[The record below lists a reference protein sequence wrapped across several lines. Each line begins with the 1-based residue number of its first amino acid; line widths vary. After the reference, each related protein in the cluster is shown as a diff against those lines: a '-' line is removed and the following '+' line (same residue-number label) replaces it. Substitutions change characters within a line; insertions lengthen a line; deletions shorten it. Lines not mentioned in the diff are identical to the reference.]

1 MTELREFRAESELR
15 EIRASQSLC
24 AYDLRRATEAAAR
37 AAYGWIGRG
46 DRSQGDAAAIAAMEA
61 ELTDLAFDGQ
71 VLVGEGPRSET
82 SQLYHGQ
89 RFGDLGRLAAW
100 DIAVDPVE
108 GTSFL
113 AKGMTN
119 AMACIAMA
127 PAGTMFDPGPAFY
140 MEKFVAPPAAKGRI
154 DPAAPVEDKLAA
166 LAACLNKP
174 VEDLTIYV
182 LEKPR
187 HRDLVGRIHDLGA
200 RVALYPAG
208 DVAGALM
215 AAIAG
220 SGIDALMGTG
230 GCPEGILSACAIKVM
245 GGEFLA
251 RIDPQLATE
260 ARAVAAAGLDLDRW
274 WGLDDLVRSDDVIFC
289 ATGITTGLLFE
300 GVERSG
306 THEKTQT
313 LMVGGGAGDRQLLST
328 WHRRS

>member
-1 MTELREFRAESELR
+1 MTELRDVRAG
-15 EIRASQSLC
+15 QSLC

-37 AAYGWIGRG
+37 AAYAWIGRG
-46 DRSQGDAAAIAAMEA
+46 DKSQGDAAAIAAMEA
-61 ELTDLAFDGQ
+61 ELTALGFDGQ
-71 VLVGEGPRSET
+71 VLIGEGPRSET

-89 RFGDLGRLAAW
+89 RFGDPGRIPLW
-100 DIAVDPVE
+100 DIAADPVE

-119 AMACIAMA
+119 AMACIAVA
-127 PAGTMFDPGPAFY
+127 PAGSLFDPGPAFY

-154 DPAAPVEDKLAA
+154 DPAAAVEAKMAMLAQ
-166 LAACLNKP
+166 CLGKP
-174 VEDLTIYV
+174 VEDLTVYV

-187 HRDLVGRIHDLGA
+187 HRDLVERIHATGA

-215 AAIAG
+215 AAIPG

-230 GCPEGILSACAIKVM
+230 GCPEGMLSACAIKVL
-245 GGEFLA
+245 GGEFSA

-260 ARAVAAAGLDLDRW
+260 RRAVETAGMDLDRW
-274 WGLDDLVRSDDVIFC
+274 WSVDDLVRSDDVTFC

-300 GVERSG
+300 GIERTA
-306 THEKTQT
+306 THERTQT
-313 LMVGGGAGDRQLLST
+313 LMVGGGAGERQLLTS
-328 WHRRS
+328 WHRRGP

>member
-1 MTELREFRAESELR
+1 MTELRDVRADK
-15 EIRASQSLC
+15 SLC

-37 AAYGWIGRG
+37 AAYAWIGRG
-46 DRSQGDAAAIAAMEA
+46 DKSQGDAAAIAAMTG
-61 ELTDLAFDGQ
+61 ELDALGIDGRI
-71 VLVGEGPRSET
+71 LIGEGPRSET
-82 SQLYHGQ
+82 SQLFHGQ
-89 RFGDLGRLAAW
+89 RFGDAGRLPAW

-119 AMACIAMA
+119 AMACIAVA
-127 PAGTMFDPGPAFY
+127 PAGSLFDPGPAFY
-140 MEKFVAPPAAKGRI
+140 MEKFCAPPAAKGRI
-154 DPAAPVEDKLAA
+154 DPEAPVEDKLRR
-166 LAACLNKP
+166 LSACLDKP
-174 VEDLTIYV
+174 VEDLTVYV

-187 HRDLVGRIHDLGA
+187 HRDLVERIHVMGA

-215 AAIAG
+215 AAIPG

-230 GCPEGILSACAIKVM
+230 GSPEGMLSAVAIRLM

-260 ARAVAAAGLDLDRW
+260 RRAVDEAGMDVSRW
-274 WGLDDLVRSDDVIFC
+274 YRVDELASSEDGAFC

-306 THEKTQT
+306 AVEKTQT
-313 LMVGGGAGDRQLLST
+313 LMVGGGAGTRQLLTT
-328 WHRRS
+328 WHQR

>member
-1 MTELREFRAESELR
+1 MTELKDVRTSRMIS
-15 EIRASQSLC
+15 

-37 AAYGWIGRG
+37 AAYAWIGRG
-46 DRSQGDAAAIAAMEA
+46 DKSQGDSAAISALES
-61 ELTDLAFDGQ
+61 ELANLGLDARILI
-71 VLVGEGPRSET
+71 GEGPREET

-89 RFGDLGRLAAW
+89 RFGDPGRLVRW

-119 AMACIAMA
+119 ALACLAIA
-127 PAGTMFDPGPAFY
+127 PTGTLFAPGPAFY
-140 MEKFVAPPAAKGRI
+140 MEKFAAPPAAKGRI
-154 DPAAPVEDKLAA
+154 DPDAPVEDKLKA
-166 LAACLNKP
+166 LSDILAKP

-187 HRDLVGRIHDLGA
+187 HRDLVERIHALGA

-215 AAIAG
+215 AAIPG

-230 GCPEGILSACAIKVM
+230 GCPEGMLSAAAIKVM
-245 GGEFLA
+245 GGEFMA

-260 ARAVAAAGLDLDRW
+260 RRAVEAAGIDQQRW
-274 WGLDDLVRSDDVIFC
+274 WKVDELVRSDDVVFC
-289 ATGITTGLLFE
+289 ATGITTGLLLE
-300 GVERSG
+300 GIERTA
-306 THEKTQT
+306 THERTQT
-313 LMVGGGAGDRQLLST
+313 LLVGGGADERQLLTS
-328 WHRRS
+328 WHRRAK